1 MRGSIIN
8 HLARPKFI
16 FQNWA
21 RQIMSIRDH
30 VFQVHGVFVLI
41 KLQRQKIS
49 TLRKNLASQNLF
61 QDFLFF
67 FPSMGPLKIPDR
79 FSDPKGICK
88 TNISGGKYRTT
99 KKSNLE
105 SLAHLKQKLLGNSK
119 HQTTQWH
126 FYRDTIQ
133 NRTML

>member
-1 MRGSIIN
+1 
-8 HLARPKFI
+8 
-16 FQNWA
+16 
-21 RQIMSIRDH
+21 MSIRDH

-126 FYRDTIQ
+126 FYRDTFQ